1 VEDWLEIYQIYKD
14 NSEELVG
21 RYCAS
26 SAPGPVV
33 SMRQVAVGLKVFL
46 HTDHKDVYSGF
57 LGRYMFF
64 NEKSVFGDSDGES
77 TFSIVKFLFAVD
89 IAA

>member
-1 VEDWLEIYQIYKD
+1 MLQFDFFRRAQCHEDWVEIFQIYRD

-33 SMRQVAVGLKVFL
+33 SIKGAAVGLKVFMN
-46 HTDHKDVYSGF
+46 TDHKDVYSGF

-64 NEKSVFGDSDGES
+64 DEKSVFGDGMRKVE
-77 TFSIVKFLFAVD
+77 
-89 IAA
+89 

>member
-1 VEDWLEIYQIYKD
+1 MCIRD
-14 NSEELVG
+14 

-33 SMRQVAVGLKVFL
+33 SMREVAVGLKVFL

-57 LGRYMFF
+57 LGQYTFF
-64 NEKSVFGDSDGES
+64 NETSVFGDSDGMF
-77 TFSIVKFLFAVD
+77 TIPYY
-89 IAA
+89 